1 MAYVEVMV
9 LPVKA
14 GELKAYKKL
23 LRASAKAWKRCGA
36 ISYHEMLEDDVKP
49 GKHTSFPQ
57 SVKLKADEKVA
68 CAYIVFKNK
77 AARNAGWKKFMKDP
91 FVGSFNPKTVPFD
104 MKRMYFGGFKT
115 LVSF

>member
-14 GELKAYKKL
+14 DDLKAYKKL
-23 LRASAKAWKRCGA
+23 VQGSAKAWKRCGA
-36 ISYHEMLEDDVKP
+36 QSYHELLEDDVKP
-49 GKHTSFPQ
+49 GKRTSFPQ
-57 SVKLKADEKVA
+57 SVKLKSGEKVA

-91 FVGSFNPKTVPFD
+91 FVASFNPKTVPFD

>member
-9 LPVKA
+9 LPVRGGEMA
-14 GELKAYKKL
+14 GYKKM
-23 LRASAKAWKRCGA
+23 LRGSAQAWKRCGA
-36 ISYHEMLEDDVKP
+36 LEYHEMIEDDVKP
-49 GKHTSFPQ
+49 GKRTSFPQ
-57 SVKLKADEKVA
+57 SVKLKDGEKVA

-77 AARNAGWKKFMKDP
+77 AARNTGWKKFMKDP
-91 FVGSFNPKTVPFD
+91 FVASFNPKTVAFD